1 MHPGDCLFS
10 ASWLDCMV
18 AELWQVV
25 PGFVGFFLKFPSSR
39 RLGMDGK
46 KQMAPAQ
53 VWAAMLDFYCISC

>member
-1 MHPGDCLFS
+1 
-10 ASWLDCMV
+10 MV